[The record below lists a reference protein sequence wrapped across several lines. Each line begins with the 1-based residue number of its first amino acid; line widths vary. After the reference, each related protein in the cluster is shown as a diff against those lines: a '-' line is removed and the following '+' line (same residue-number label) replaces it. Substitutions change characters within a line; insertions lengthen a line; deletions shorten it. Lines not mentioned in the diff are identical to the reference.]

1 MTDNA
6 PNMIKALRDIN
17 KIKED
22 ELADHEDQDGDEDQ
36 LTSDSP
42 LLEVDTEEE
51 IEQVRRETEA
61 LKQQLDDI
69 ESVPPPEGMT
79 RMGCVAHK
87 VRLVLFSYD
96 LFNLNLDSLGNGGHS
111 QESDAFFWST
121 NQEGPK
127 VHYEVS
133 HESKSEVHVV

>member
-1 MTDNA
+1 MLLPTIFELLMVSQPILQDLIFMFFRFCVTDNA

-22 ELADHEDQDGDEDQ
+22 ELADHEDQDGDEDE

-61 LKQQLDDI
+61 LKQQMDDI

-79 RMGCVAHK
+79 RMSCVAHK
-87 VRLVLFSYD
+87 VRLALFLMIYSI
-96 LFNLNLDSLGNGGHS
+96 
-111 QESDAFFWST
+111 
-121 NQEGPK
+121 
-127 VHYEVS
+127 
-133 HESKSEVHVV
+133 